1 MIGSVTGTVSA
12 KGLDWVLIQT
22 PGGVGYKIAV
32 THDIIT
38 KAAVGQPLELLTHL
52 VVREDQLSLYGFA
65 TDAELG
71 FFTQLITISGVG
83 PRLALSVLNAGSVH
97 DLKTAIVSNNLAVL
111 TMISGIGKK
120 TAERIM
126 VELKNR
132 LDVIGT
138 TYSPDTED
146 LLSALTGLGYNAYE
160 VRKVVAELPKDLT
173 GTEAKL
179 KYALQ
184 HLGKQ

>member
-1 MIGSVTGTVSA
+1 MIGSISGTISV
-12 KGLDWVLIQT
+12 KGLDWVLLQT
-22 PGGVGYKIAV
+22 TGGVGYKVFTTSSVLSTAV
-32 THDIIT
+32 I
-38 KAAVGQPLELLTHL
+38 GQQLELLTHL
-52 VVREDQLSLYGFA
+52 IVREDQMSLYGFSSL
-65 TDAELG
+65 DELN
-71 FFTQLITISGVG
+71 FFSQLITISGVG
-83 PRLALSVLNAGSVH
+83 PRLALSILNAGSVQ

-126 VELKNR
+126 VDLKNR

-160 VRKVVAELPKDLT
+160 VRQILTSLPKDLGT
-173 GTEAKL
+173 TEAKL

-184 HLGKQ
+184 HLGKK